1 MGSIRYETAY
11 ASAYLVEEL
20 KYSGKLARML
30 HNGIDIVLFE
40 TTAGEAV
47 SIHFI
52 DSGLPVYEIRNILT
66 DNASKDR
73 YTLFVLWADMMLPR
87 HGQQYVADDWMEAL
101 YTLYH
106 DTIYAYEI
114 IDGEPYIFPVYFRG
128 AGLRREI
135 EFGTAAHFQH
145 LTCRHVQTYLAGLQG
160 EWMVA
165 DFGGERGTAHDP
177 QREAQQL
184 TELEGC
190 YLLLGVEPGD
200 SRETIKKAYR
210 LLARRL
216 HPDLSRADDAHEQ
229 MQRLNH
235 AYDRVM
241 EALGD

>member
-20 KYSGKLARML
+20 RYSGRLARML

-40 TTAGEAV
+40 TPSGEAV
-47 SIHFI
+47 SVHFI
-52 DSGLPVYEIRNILT
+52 DSGLPLYEIRNTLT
-66 DNASKDR
+66 DNAAQNR
-73 YTLFVLWADMMLPR
+73 FTLFVLWADMMLPR
-87 HGQQYVADDWMEAL
+87 HGERYVADDWMEAL

-128 AGLRREI
+128 TGLQREI
-135 EFGTAAHFQH
+135 EFGTAAHFQY
-145 LTCRHVQTYLAGLQG
+145 LTCRSVFTYLAGLQG
-160 EWMVA
+160 EWRVA
-165 DFGGERGTAHDP
+165 DFGGARGTAHDP
-177 QREAQQL
+177 HREAEQM
-184 TELEGC
+184 TELQGY
-190 YLLLGVEPGD
+190 YLLLGVDLGD

-216 HPDLSRADDAHEQ
+216 HPDLNSDQDAHEQ

-235 AYDRVM
+235 AYNRLM
-241 EALGD
+241 ESLGD

>member
-1 MGSIRYETAY
+1 MGSIRFETAY

-20 KYSGKLARML
+20 KYSGRLGRML

-40 TTAGEAV
+40 TPSGEAV
-47 SIHFI
+47 SVHFI
-52 DSGLPVYEIRNILT
+52 DGGFPFYEIRNTLA
-66 DNASKDR
+66 DNAAKDR

-87 HGQQYVADDWMEAL
+87 HGEHYVADDWMEAL
-101 YTLYH
+101 YTLYR

-114 IDGEPYIFPVYFRG
+114 IDGEPFIFPVYFRG
-128 AGLRREI
+128 AGLRRQI

-145 LTCRHVQTYLAGLQG
+145 LTCRKVLTYLAGFQG
-160 EWMVA
+160 AWWVA

-184 TELEGC
+184 TELEGY
-190 YLLLGVEPGD
+190 YLLLGVEPND

-216 HPDLSRADDAHEQ
+216 HPDLNSDQDAHEQ

-235 AYDRVM
+235 AYNRIMD
-241 EALGD
+241 ALGD